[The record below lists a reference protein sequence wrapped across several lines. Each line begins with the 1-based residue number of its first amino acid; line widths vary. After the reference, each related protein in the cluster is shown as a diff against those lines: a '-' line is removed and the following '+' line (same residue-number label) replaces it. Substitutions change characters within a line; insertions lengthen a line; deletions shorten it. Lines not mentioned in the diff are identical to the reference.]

1 MNRVVLPLLL
11 VLIMFCGSCASR
23 TVSIVVQGD
32 DDRRSSVAL
41 CKGCELT
48 VNLAG
53 NPTTGYIWEIV
64 AIDPGVLRQVG
75 EAEFRSEQTLI
86 GSGGTM
92 IFRFTGIEAG
102 STSLKFVYHRPFEK
116 NMPPIRTRELQVVVS
131 R

>member
-32 DDRRSSVAL
+32 DSRNSVTL

-53 NPTTGYIWEIV
+53 NPTTGYLWEIA

-75 EAEFRSEQTLI
+75 ETEFRPERTLI
-86 GSGGTM
+86 GSGGTVA
-92 IFRFTGIEAG
+92 FRFTGIEAG
-102 STSLKFVYHRPFEK
+102 STSLKFVYRRPFEK
-116 NMPPIRTRELQVVVS
+116 DTPPLRTRELQVVVN

>member
-1 MNRVVLPLLL
+1 MNRVVLLLL
-11 VLIMFCGSCASR
+11 GLIMFCGSCASR

-32 DDRRSSVAL
+32 DSRNSVML

-48 VNLAG
+48 VNLPG
-53 NPTTGYIWEIV
+53 NPTTGYLWEIV

-75 EAEFRSEQTLI
+75 EAEFRPERTLI
-86 GSGGTM
+86 GSGGTVT
-92 IFRFTGIEAG
+92 FRFTGIEAG

-116 NMPPIRTRELQVVVS
+116 DMPPIRTRELQVVVS